1 MVVLLLSYI
10 TAFAKCVFH
19 RIAADEFFNGDKIC
33 IFLEMKT
40 GKKKKK
46 ITNRVWILLAMVSIV
61 PQVLHFTT
69 TGIIISATIMY
80 NNNNNKY

>member
-40 GKKKKK
+40 GKKKEK
-46 ITNRVWILLAMVSIV
+46 NNQPSVNPACYG
-61 PQVLHFTT
+61 FYC
-69 TGIIISATIMY
+69 SASSSFHHRWHHHQCY
-80 NNNNNKY
+80 YYVQ